1 MIVPAI
7 ILSINIKQNLGNKK
21 NYEPDEPFDIVIVDL
36 FYLCNSYPRTDPWKD
51 FRKYWKC
58 AEKMRIPTERISIN
72 FYWKI
77 FALVTKNSLE
87 TRGNIDRVVY
97 DHGNYIESRFAAL
110 QNKNLLCLKKKCK
123 TQTATFFAM
132 QSKLVWWRWCEQ

>member
-7 ILSINIKQNLGNKK
+7 ILSINIKQNLGNKE

-87 TRGNIDRVVY
+87 TRKNIAGWFMIMPTILSQGFQRY
-97 DHGNYIESRFAAL
+97 RTKTCSAL
-110 QNKNLLCLKKKCK
+110 RRYTKHRPQHFLRCR
-123 TQTATFFAM
+123 A
-132 QSKLVWWRWCEQ
+132 S

>member
-7 ILSINIKQNLGNKK
+7 ILSINIKQNLGNKE

-58 AEKMRIPTERISIN
+58 AEKMRIPTERISIS

-87 TRGNIDRVVY
+87 TRKNIAGWFMIMATILSQGLQRY
-97 DHGNYIESRFAAL
+97 RTKTCFALRRNTKYRPQHFLRCRA
-110 QNKNLLCLKKKCK
+110 
-123 TQTATFFAM
+123 
-132 QSKLVWWRWCEQ
+132 S